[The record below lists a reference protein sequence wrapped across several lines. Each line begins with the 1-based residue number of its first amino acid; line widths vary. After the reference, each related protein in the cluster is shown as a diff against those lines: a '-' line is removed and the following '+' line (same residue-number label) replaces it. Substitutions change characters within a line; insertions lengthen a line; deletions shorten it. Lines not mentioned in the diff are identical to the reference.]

1 MEISARQ
8 FGLLIAYLLPG
19 FVGLAGVAPLAPAVA
34 AWLQPDTLATVGVG
48 LSVYTLIGATTAGLI
63 ISCFRWLLIDSM
75 LHFTGLR
82 RPTWKDQRLDDR
94 LEAFDYLV
102 ENHYRY
108 YQFYANT
115 LVAILWSYSVHRA
128 MQSSPLLGPGTD
140 LGATILC
147 AVLLAGARDALA
159 KYYQRT
165 SRLIGHVA
173 EKGSKGTAMTN
184 GNHHEEMTGVREPN
198 PVPKAQGKPGHRG
211 KGPVKATEKEKAKN
225 PK

>member
-1 MEISARQ
+1 MEVSARQ

-34 AWLQPDTLATVGVG
+34 AWLQPDTLATVGLG
-48 LSVYTLIGATTAGLI
+48 LSVYTLIAATTSGLI
-63 ISCFRWLLIDSM
+63 ISCFRWLLIDSL
-75 LHFTGLR
+75 LHRTGLR

-115 LVAILWSYSVHRA
+115 LMAIVWSYSIHRA
-128 MQSSPLLGPGTD
+128 MQSSPLLGSGTD

-165 SRLIGHVA
+165 SRLIGLVA
-173 EKGSKGTAMTN
+173 EKDIEATAMTN
-184 GNHHEEMTGVREPN
+184 GNHHEEMTGVREPS
-198 PVPKAQGKPGHRG
+198 PAPKAQGKAGLKG
-211 KGPVKATEKEKAKN
+211 KGKDVAKAKA
-225 PK
+225 KSTK